1 MPENHALDITNIWHH
16 QQCQKIKGTSSWSLV
31 QQYTVAQRYFNI
43 SVFPQLQRVVEQTAR
58 FLSKHRLVIA
68 AITTCYVVC
77 VLVDG
82 LSHPKFLMNGPT
94 VLMRATRGCEA
105 KRKKGRRFS
114 PTHNGVPIQHVFA
127 LVSPKCQ
134 AFFYFFMFVQ
144 SCSDIFCKK
153 SHKK

>member
-1 MPENHALDITNIWHH
+1 M
-16 QQCQKIKGTSSWSLV
+16 
-31 QQYTVAQRYFNI
+31 QQYTAAQRYFNI

-105 KRKKGRRFS
+105 KRKKGRRF
-114 PTHNGVPIQHVFA
+114 PLRIMVFLSNTYLRWFLQSA
-127 LVSPKCQ
+127 RP
-134 AFFYFFMFVQ
+134 FFLLFYVRTKLLRYFL
-144 SCSDIFCKK
+144 
-153 SHKK
+153 